1 MMKGG
6 GLDWFGWS
14 RRGDRGVV
22 AGWVKVGGEG
32 ERSEAGAAPHEGRRE
47 KGLDDRD
54 RSPSSSSLLLGGG
67 ASDRGTRGVPGWAR
81 ARERSRTARS
91 CRGCA
96 GASAVTHH
104 LGGWASAGARTTR
117 GSAGA
122 IGAGGE
128 IETRREGTRA
138 AAGTTRGRG
147 GGRASANA
155 SAACAKDRE
164 RARVAGVA
172 RCGARRGGR
181 RGREER
187 ERRTKTAP
195 ALESGGAAGDGLL
208 TERHTKSVLA
218 ARDRPETRRR
228 VRNSSFAKRSRALRE
243 WEISVAG
250 SGSLPPPARRHFDA
264 RADLPPRVRV
274 LAFASTRSAR
284 APTSSPARRFTQR
297 KNHASADGRSRGR
310 RAGIRRW
317 SLARRARRL
326 RRPRR
331 PRRPRRLR
339 RRAPGYRRR
348 CVARPIP
355 SRGPVLARARV
366 ADAGI
371 ALFVAFLFYPSSRA
385 PAPRAR
391 FRARSS
397 RRARR

>member
-1 MMKGG
+1 LVRLVASGRSRGRRGMGEGG
-6 GLDWFGWS
+6 GGKES
-14 RRGDRGVV
+14 GQRR
-22 AGWVKVGGEG
+22 
-32 ERSEAGAAPHEGRRE
+32 APHEGRRE

-54 RSPSSSSLLLGGG
+54 RSPSSSSLLLLGGG
-67 ASDRGTRGVPGWAR
+67 SDRGTRGVPGGAR

-117 GSAGA
+117 GSSSAGA

-195 ALESGGAAGDGLL
+195 ALESGRAAGDGLL

-218 ARDRPETRRR
+218 ARDRPEPRRR

-250 SGSLPPPARRHFDA
+250 SGSLNPPARRHFDA

-371 ALFVAFLFYPSSRA
+371 ALFVAFFLP
-385 PAPRAR
+385 
-391 FRARSS
+391 
-397 RRARR
+397 

>member
-1 MMKGG
+1 MPGG
-6 GLDWFGWS
+6 
-14 RRGDRGVV
+14 
-22 AGWVKVGGEG
+22 
-32 ERSEAGAAPHEGRRE
+32 
-47 KGLDDRD
+47 
-54 RSPSSSSLLLGGG
+54 
-67 ASDRGTRGVPGWAR
+67 AR

-117 GSAGA
+117 GSSSAGA

-218 ARDRPETRRR
+218 ARDRPASPVAECET
-228 VRNSSFAKRSRALRE
+228 VPSPNA
-243 WEISVAG
+243 AG
-250 SGSLPPPARRHFDA
+250 LSASGKFPSPAPAHSPPPLVGTSTRARTSRLASGFSPSPPLGALA
-264 RADLPPRVRV
+264 RPPRHPRV
-274 LAFASTRSAR
+274 ASRSAR
-284 APTSSPARRFTQR
+284 TMRPPMGGRGGGGRGFGGGRSPGGRGGFGGRGGRGGRGGFDDGPPDTVVGASPARFRLEARF
-297 KNHASADGRSRGR
+297 S
-310 RAGIRRW
+310 
-317 SLARRARRL
+317 RARASRT
-326 RRPRR
+326 RES
-331 PRRPRRLR
+331 
-339 RRAPGYRRR
+339 R
-348 CVARPIP
+348 C
-355 SRGPVLARARV
+355 LL
-366 ADAGI
+366 
-371 ALFVAFLFYPSSRA
+371 LFVYPSSRA

>member
-1 MMKGG
+1 M
-6 GLDWFGWS
+6 DWFGWS

-32 ERSEAGAAPHEGRRE
+32 ERSEAGPSRGSSGKGFGRSRSFALVLLSPPPRRSE
-47 KGLDDRD
+47 RPRD
-54 RSPSSSSLLLGGG
+54 AGRAGGG
-67 ASDRGTRGVPGWAR
+67 

-117 GSAGA
+117 GSSSAGA

-155 SAACAKDRE
+155 SAVCAKDRE

-181 RGREER
+181 RGREEV

-195 ALESGGAAGDGLL
+195 ALRAVGRQGDGLL

-218 ARDRPETRRR
+218 ARYRPEPRRT
-228 VRNSSFAKRSRALRE
+228 VRNSSFAKRSRALRA

-371 ALFVAFLFYPSSRA
+371 ALFVAFCLP
-385 PAPRAR
+385 
-391 FRARSS
+391 
-397 RRARR
+397 

>member
-1 MMKGG
+1 MPGG
-6 GLDWFGWS
+6 
-14 RRGDRGVV
+14 
-22 AGWVKVGGEG
+22 
-32 ERSEAGAAPHEGRRE
+32 
-47 KGLDDRD
+47 
-54 RSPSSSSLLLGGG
+54 
-67 ASDRGTRGVPGWAR
+67 AR

-117 GSAGA
+117 GSSSAGA

-218 ARDRPETRRR
+218 ARDRPEPRRR
-228 VRNSSFAKRSRALRE
+228 VRNSSFAERSRALRE

-250 SGSLPPPARRHFDA
+250 SGSLPPRSSALRRARGPPASRQGSRLRLHSERSRAHLVTRASLHAAQEPCVRRWAVEGAAGGDSAVVARPAGAAASAAEAAAEAAAASTTGPRIPSSVRRPPDSVSRPGSRARARRGRGNRVVCCFFFTLARARPPRAPGFARGRRDA
-264 RADLPPRVRV
+264 RAADASSTPSPRPPPNHAEVGSFMHACEGEAVCKLTNAKVRP
-274 LAFASTRSAR
+274 ASAR
-284 APTSSPARRFTQR
+284 T
-297 KNHASADGRSRGR
+297 
-310 RAGIRRW
+310 
-317 SLARRARRL
+317 RRARRST
-326 RRPRR
+326 RP
-331 PRRPRRLR
+331 
-339 RRAPGYRRR
+339 
-348 CVARPIP
+348 
-355 SRGPVLARARV
+355 GPDGLGGGSDRAR
-366 ADAGI
+366 
-371 ALFVAFLFYPSSRA
+371 
-385 PAPRAR
+385 
-391 FRARSS
+391 
-397 RRARR
+397 